1 MIQDLVKRYDA
12 VLFDVGNTLVVQNM
26 TGTNPAELVPRT
38 KQGVSEVIAALSGR
52 VALGVVSNTTEMTA
66 DQLGAHLDTVGI
78 KQHLRTIVA
87 TADLG
92 VHKPDPAPLRIA
104 LESVGIRGDRA
115 LYVGDN
121 EIDRIAARG
130 AGMDFCYA
138 GPDLVHAMTRFAQ
151 EPASALSRA
160 INMPMR
166 PDDNCAT
173 RFRSRLDQLAK
184 PLGSLGRLEH
194 FASQIA
200 AIQCTE
206 EPVVDPCA
214 VAIFC
219 ADHGIAADDTV
230 TPWPQAISGVMASTI
245 VAGKATSSVFADMSD
260 VYMEVLDVGLLAAD
274 LDERVRREK
283 VCEGTRDMR
292 SGRTM
297 TRDEVLAA
305 LEVGASTAERLIA
318 GGSKLL
324 CVGEVGMGNTTSAA
338 ALISHFCGVDPRIA
352 TGRGAGID
360 DETLHRKREVVADAV
375 ARVGSLTDP
384 VSIAEVVGGAEV
396 VAMAGFIVGAA
407 SLRTPVLLDGVVT
420 QAAACLARAMVPESI
435 GACLAAHRSAEP
447 ASTGAL
453 VHLGL
458 HPILDLDLRL
468 GEGTGALLAV
478 PLLRAACGVVGRVA
492 TLADLDDREA

>member
-1 MIQDLVKRYDA
+1 MIENIVQKYDA
-12 VLFDVGNTLVVQNM
+12 VLFDVGNTLVEQDM
-26 TGTNPAELVPRT
+26 TGTNPAGLVPRI
-38 KQGVSEVIAALSGR
+38 KPGVSEVVAALSGR
-52 VALGVVSNTTEMTA
+52 VMLGVVSNTTEMTSQ
-66 DQLGAHLDTVGI
+66 QLAVHLDTVGI
-78 KQHLRTIVA
+78 KQHLHTILA

-92 VHKPDPAPLRIA
+92 VHKPDPTPMRIA
-104 LESVGIRGDRA
+104 LESVGVRGNRA

-121 EIDRIAARG
+121 ESDRIAAVG

-138 GPDLVHAMTRFAQ
+138 GPDLVHALTRFSR
-151 EPASALSRA
+151 EPASAVSRA
-160 INMPMR
+160 VNMPVR
-166 PDDNCAT
+166 PDDDFAA
-173 RFRSRLDQLAK
+173 RFRTRLDQLAK

-194 FASQIA
+194 FASRIA

-206 EPVVDPCA
+206 HPVADPCA
-214 VAIFC
+214 VAILC

-245 VAGKATSSVFADMSD
+245 AAGKATSSVFAEMSD
-260 VYMEVLDVGLLAAD
+260 VYVEVLDVGLLATD
-274 LDERVRREK
+274 LDLRVRREK
-283 VCEGTRDMR
+283 VCEGTRDVR
-292 SGRTM
+292 SGSTM
-297 TRDEVLAA
+297 TKAEVLAA

-318 GGSKLL
+318 GGSRLL

-338 ALISHFCGVDPRIA
+338 ALISHLCGIDPRMA

-360 DETLHRKREVVADAV
+360 DETLHRKRGVVADAV
-375 ARVGSLTDP
+375 DRLRSLTDP
-384 VSIAEVVGGAEV
+384 VSIAEVVGGAEI
-396 VAMAGFIVGAA
+396 VAMAGFIVAAA

-420 QAAACLARAMVPESI
+420 QAAACLAREIAPQSI
-435 GACLAAHRSAEP
+435 QACLAAHRSAEP

-453 VHLGL
+453 AHLGL

-492 TLADLDDREA
+492 TLADLGAA